1 MDTSFELWDV
11 DAGNLIGTFE
21 TRDAALA
28 IVRDLIRL
36 NGSEYAESLELGSQP
51 ATGDFE
57 VLGTGLELSRLAK
70 MVAVE

>member
-51 ATGDFE
+51 AAGDFE